1 MNTSCAQDSADSRNA
16 LSLLQLNTLVRE
28 AVSAAAGI
36 HDVWITAET
45 SDMRPSGPHCYLQL
59 IQKDEQG
66 ATVAR
71 ISATIWGNVW
81 SAVSRKF
88 TLATGATLTSGI
100 RIMLRGSVS
109 FHPYHGIALTITDID
124 PSYTIGDAE
133 RRLRELRQKLIQEG
147 LIGLNRRVPWGDM
160 PQRIAVISAPGAA
173 GYGDFSHQLS
183 HNEAHLRFTSGLF
196 PAIMQGQNTSTT
208 IISALKD
215 VIAERTRWDCVVIIR
230 GGGSTSDLDA
240 FNDYALA
247 AAVARCPLPVIVGIG
262 HERDH
267 TILDEVAK
275 VSTKT
280 PTAAAEWL
288 IAKGKSALRRFAEL
302 GNTMALLAQKIL
314 ADNRTRYTE
323 AAYALPTT
331 VQRAADDAERALRS
345 YATALYRD
353 VADTLSSAATALLQS
368 TSAIEHAVTA
378 TITTRRNA
386 LDAAS
391 ATIPPAIKARLHI
404 ADNHLSSKAT
414 LLDALSPEKVLA
426 RGYSLTY
433 TADGHI
439 LTDATT
445 LTIGDTITTRLA
457 DGSTIQ
463 SHVTTI
469 IHNF

>member
-1 MNTSCAQDSADSRNA
+1 MSAPCAQDSADSRNA

-45 SDMRPSGPHCYLQL
+45 SDMRLSGPHCYLQL

-71 ISATIWGNVW
+71 ISANIWGNVW

-88 TLATGATLTSGI
+88 AVATGATLTSGI

-133 RRLRELRQKLIQEG
+133 RRLRELRQRLTQEG
-147 LIGLNRRVPWGDM
+147 LIGLNQRVPWGDM

-183 HNEAHLRFTSGLF
+183 HNEAHLRFTTGLF

-208 IISALKD
+208 VISALKD

-331 VQRAADDAERALRS
+331 AQRAADDAGRALRS

-353 VADTLSSAATALLQS
+353 VAECLSGAATALLQS

-404 ADNHLSSKAT
+404 ADNLLSSKAT

-439 LTDATT
+439 ITDATT
-445 LTIGDTITTRLA
+445 LAIGDTITTRLA

-463 SHVTTI
+463 SHVTTV

>member
-1 MNTSCAQDSADSRNA
+1 MNACAQDSADSRNV
-16 LSLLQLNTLVRE
+16 LSLLQLNTLVHD

-45 SDMRPSGPHCYLQL
+45 SDVRQSGPHCYLQL

-71 ISATIWGNVW
+71 ISANIWGNVW
-81 SAVSRKF
+81 SSVSRKF
-88 TLATGATLTSGI
+88 AVATGAALGSGI
-100 RIMLRGSVS
+100 RILLRGSVS

-133 RRLRELRQKLIQEG
+133 RRLRELRQRLTQEG
-147 LIGLNRRVPWGDM
+147 LIGLNQRVPWGDM

-183 HNEAHLRFTSGLF
+183 HNEAHLRFTTGLF

-208 IISALKD
+208 VISALKD
-215 VIAERTRWDCVVIIR
+215 VIAERLRWDCVVIIR

-288 IAKGKSALRRFAEL
+288 IVKGKSALRRFADL

-331 VQRAADDAERALRS
+331 AQRAADDAQRALRS

-353 VADTLSSAATALLQS
+353 VADTLSDAATSLLQS

-378 TITTRRNA
+378 TIATRRNA
-386 LDAAS
+386 LNAAA
-391 ATIPPAIKARLHI
+391 ATIPPAINARLHI
-404 ADNHLSSKAT
+404 ADSLLTSKAT

-433 TADGHI
+433 GADGHI
-439 LTDATT
+439 LTDADAVST
-445 LTIGDTITTRLA
+445 GDTITTRLA
-457 DGSTIQ
+457 GGLTIQ
-463 SHVTTI
+463 SQVTSKDTS
-469 IHNF
+469 NG

>member
-1 MNTSCAQDSADSRNA
+1 MNACAQDNIDSRNA
-16 LSLLQLNTLVRE
+16 LSLLQLNNLVRD
-28 AVSAAAGI
+28 AVSATAGI

-45 SDMRPSGPHCYLQL
+45 SDMRQSGPHCYLQL

-66 ATVAR
+66 TTVAR
-71 ISATIWGNVW
+71 ISANIWGNVW
-81 SAVSRKF
+81 ASVSRKF
-88 TLATGATLTSGI
+88 TMATGAALASGI
-100 RIMLRGSVS
+100 RIMMRGSVS

-124 PSYTIGDAE
+124 PAYTIGDAE
-133 RRLRELRQKLIQEG
+133 RRLRELRQRLTQEG
-147 LIGLNRRVPWGDM
+147 LIGLNQRVPWGDM

-173 GYGDFSHQLS
+173 GYGDFSHQLT
-183 HNEAHLRFTSGLF
+183 HNEAHLRFTTGLF
-196 PAIMQGQNTSTT
+196 PATMQGQNTSASV
-208 IISALKD
+208 ISALKD
-215 VIAERTRWDCVVIIR
+215 VITERIRWDCVVIIR

-288 IAKGKSALRRFAEL
+288 IAKGKSALRCFAEL

-323 AAYALPTT
+323 AAYALPATI
-331 VQRAADDAERALRS
+331 QRAADDARRTLRS

-353 VADTLSSAATALLQS
+353 VAERLSDAATTLLQS
-368 TSAIEHAVTA
+368 AAAIEHAATA
-378 TITTRRNA
+378 TIATRHNA
-386 LDAAS
+386 LNAAS
-391 ATIPPAIKARLHI
+391 ASIPPAIKARLHI
-404 ADNHLSSKAT
+404 ADTLLTSKAT

-433 TADGHI
+433 GADGHI
-439 LTDATT
+439 LTNTGT
-445 LTIGDTITTRLA
+445 LAVGDTITTRLA
-457 DGSTIQ
+457 DASTIQ
-463 SHVTTI
+463 SQVTSKSPS
-469 IHNF
+469 NG